1 MEDMIA
7 KYKKAGVAPTDGE
20 VDFGAGSPFTL
31 KRGTLFWQHFD
42 VGTTFVDYS

>member
-20 VDFGAGSPFTL
+20 VDFGAASPFTL
-31 KRGTLFWQHFD
+31 KRGTFRPHFD
-42 VGTTFVDYS
+42 SETIFFI